1 MLPCFSR
8 RLETQILLEDS
19 EGLVRILFNR
29 SGYGLKEVRFNT
41 TNVKNMHLHW
51 QVSQH
56 TLNRNKVPKTGDE
69 EGWLVVRMS
78 YKPGPCQA

>member
-29 SGYGLKEVRFNT
+29 SGYGLKEVRF
-41 TNVKNMHLHW
+41 KA
-51 QVSQH
+51 SQH

-78 YKPGPCQA
+78 YKPGPCQAGTRTLTGSAHC